1 MFSLRASTLASTA
14 TLLAVVG
21 AACAKPAPPKREA
34 PVPLLGSSSA
44 SGTSREDLT
53 RTIAAMDARFAARPD
68 DAAAA
73 VMLADALLRQT
84 RVTGN
89 AGLAA
94 RAEIALQKILA
105 RDPEHYHARR
115 MLAAVYLSQHRFR
128 DAIRAAERCLQVRRD
143 DAWPYGVVGDAH
155 VELGEYDA
163 AFDAFDRMIALRP
176 DAAAYARASY
186 ARELQGDL
194 TEAIRFMTMAL
205 DATSPKDPE
214 SLAWQ
219 HAQLGGLYLAADR
232 VREARREFEHSDF
245 VFPGHPMSLDGQAQV
260 LAAEGRTEDA
270 LALVQSRLASAPTPA
285 ALALSGDL
293 LAKLGRP
300 ADADRQY
307 RLADA
312 AWRSDAPEP
321 ARLAVFLADRGWQ
334 VDEAVRI
341 AESAAVDRHDIFTD
355 DALAWA
361 YFKAG
366 RLDEARAA
374 SARALRT
381 GSRDRTLREHARI
394 IAATGHVAAGGSR

>member
-14 TLLAVVG
+14 ALLAVVG
-21 AACAKPAPPKREA
+21 AACAKPVPMPREMAIPP
-34 PVPLLGSSSA
+34 LGSPSA
-44 SGTSREDLT
+44 SGTSREDLA
-53 RTIAAMDARFAARPD
+53 RTVAAMDARLAARPE
-68 DAAAA
+68 DATAA
-73 VMLADALLRQT
+73 VTLADALLRQA

-89 AGLAA
+89 AGLAS
-94 RAEIALQKILA
+94 RAEIALQKVLA
-105 RDPEHYHARR
+105 RDPQHYHARR
-115 MLAAVYLSQHRFR
+115 MLAAVHLAQHRFR
-128 DAIRAAERCLQVRRD
+128 DAIRAAERCLQVRSD
-143 DAWPYGVVGDAH
+143 DAWPYGVAGDAH
-155 VELGEYDA
+155 LELGDYDA
-163 AFDAFDRMIALRP
+163 AFDAFDRMLELRP

-194 TEAIRFMTMAL
+194 PGAIKLMTMAL
-205 DATSPKDPE
+205 EATSPQDPE
-214 SLAWQ
+214 SLAWH
-219 HAQLGGLYLAADR
+219 HAQLGGLYLAAGRLSD
-232 VREARREFEHSDF
+232 ARREYEHADY
-245 VFPGHPMSLDGQAQV
+245 VFPGHPLSLDGRAQV
-260 LAAEGRTEDA
+260 AAAAGRIEEA

-293 LAKLGRP
+293 LATLGRP

-341 AESAAVDRHDIFTD
+341 AESAAAERHDIFTD

-361 YFKAG
+361 YFQAG

-381 GSRDRTLREHARI
+381 GSRDRTLREHARVI
-394 IAATGHVAAGGSR
+394 AAAGTAATGGSR